1 MSARRAPNR
10 SAVIAL
16 ALAAAPAWA
25 WAGPVPRPGEEAGG
39 LDLGIIG
46 PKTPEILEKAKADP
60 YAPPAEPACERL
72 PEELAALDEALG
84 PDADVPRPK
93 HRLLRLQPAK
103 WMGQAMRSAIPHRD
117 VVRFLTG
124 ADRKQKALNDAAMA
138 GWARR
143 GYLKGLAKT
152 LACTP
157 PPAADETQQ
166 SAAAAAP
173 PPQAAENAQAPAVQA
188 NASAT
193 VADAPPSGAVLLHAE
208 AAAPAPAELSP
219 AFIDGPTLAAAPDRI
234 GPGDGT
240 IAR

>member
-1 MSARRAPNR
+1 MSARRAPNW

-25 WAGPVPRPGEEAGG
+25 WAGPVARPGEESSG

-60 YAPPAEPACERL
+60 YAQPAEPVCERL
-72 PEELAALDEALG
+72 PEELTALDEALG
-84 PDADVPRPK
+84 PDADAPRPK
-93 HRLLRLQPAK
+93 RRLLRLQPTK
-103 WMGQAMRSAIPHRD
+103 WVGQAMRSAIPHRD

-157 PPAADETQQ
+157 PPAP
-166 SAAAAAP
+166 SAAP
-173 PPQAAENAQAPAVQA
+173 EPAEHAQAPAVQA
-188 NASAT
+188 NAAAV
-193 VADAPPSGAVLLHAE
+193 VADAPPSEAVLLRVE
-208 AAAPAPAELSP
+208 AARPASAELSP
-219 AFIDGPTLAAAPDRI
+219 AFIDGPALAAAPDRTSL
-234 GPGDGT
+234 GDGT